1 MRKPAIV
8 LSIAALFGAT
18 VVAGPAVASPVV
30 AAGPVAGASLVASS
44 VTSASVMGAKER
56 SKPLVVF
63 MAFGTREILDL
74 GDPGATH
81 GDVTTGTGPITKTL
95 GGPSIGNYVYRAE
108 TIEGR
113 DEDESR
119 LTTLWVNLPGG
130 SLVVTSL
137 IDVPIGAPPTKK
149 QLFVILGGT
158 GKYAAAQ
165 GTMTLTPGFQPRSSR
180 LAYRFVK

>member
-8 LSIAALFGAT
+8 LSIAALLGAT
-18 VVAGPAVASPVV
+18 VVAGPAVASPV
-30 AAGPVAGASLVASS
+30 AGASLMASS
-44 VTSASVMGAKER
+44 VASASVMGAKER